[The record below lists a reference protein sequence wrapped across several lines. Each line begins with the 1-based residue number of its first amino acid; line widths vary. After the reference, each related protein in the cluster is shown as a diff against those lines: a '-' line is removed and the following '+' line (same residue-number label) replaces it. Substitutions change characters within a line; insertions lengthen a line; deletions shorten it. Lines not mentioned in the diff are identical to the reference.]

1 MLIFVLGCRKIVD
14 ELGPHVV
21 GRPGLGMTLR
31 CFLGSTF
38 SGLDLLLEFGE
49 ARKGSLSFLAVG
61 LFGCHHSLI
70 VADLFV
76 DSAEGVDDFVDLCE
90 PLLSLSKAAADLL
103 ELVAICEDVATL

>member
-1 MLIFVLGCRKIVD
+1 M
-14 ELGPHVV
+14 

-38 SGLDLLLEFGE
+38 GGLDFFLEVGE
-49 ARKGSLSFLAVG
+49 ARKGSLGFLAVG
-61 LFGCHHSLI
+61 LFGCHHGLI

-90 PLLSLSKAAADLL
+90 SLLSFGKVAVDLL
-103 ELVAICEDVATL
+103 ELVAICEDVTAL